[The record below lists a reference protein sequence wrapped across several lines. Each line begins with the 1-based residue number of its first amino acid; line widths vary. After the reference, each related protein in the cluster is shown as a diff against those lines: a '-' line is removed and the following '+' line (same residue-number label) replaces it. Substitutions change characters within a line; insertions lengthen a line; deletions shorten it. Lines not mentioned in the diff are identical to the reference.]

1 MATIRAE
8 GERKSWSEQNKERVW
23 AAVTSCLTNVPP
35 TLLRAVAAA
44 AGAAAE
50 PAGGRGYAR
59 GSVGRFP
66 SNSRPRER
74 PVIHTLGVPP
84 AQPREPG
91 QEHCSPP
98 LASLASLASSPGAPQ
113 TAPAAWALDGGKPEP
128 NTGAKRTRARS
139 SRPARPGSC
148 TPRNLPFCARSGAF
162 HSRPGRE
169 LRCLAPSPRA
179 SAGASR
185 ALPEPPPLAA
195 GTPSFLLRQPRR
207 CRFDFARCSA
217 EEAAKLQTSGVGL
230 PAHLWKNLALA
241 GAPST
246 FPPFGLA
253 GVPSH
258 RCSITQ

>member
-1 MATIRAE
+1 MPHQCPAHAAPSCCCGRRSRCRAC
-8 GERKSWSEQNKERVW
+8 RR
-23 AAVTSCLTNVPP
+23 P
-35 TLLRAVAAA
+35 
-44 AGAAAE
+44 
-50 PAGGRGYAR
+50 GYTR

-74 PVIHTLGVPP
+74 PVIHILGVPP
-84 AQPREPG
+84 RPTPGARAGTLLPASRQPRL
-91 QEHCSPP
+91 SRI
-98 LASLASLASSPGAPQ
+98 LAGC
-113 TAPAAWALDGGKPEP
+113 TPAAWALDGGKPEP

-148 TPRNLPFCARSGAF
+148 TPRNLPFCARGGAF
-162 HSRPGRE
+162 YSRPGRE

-195 GTPSFLLRQPRR
+195 GTPSFLLRQPGR
-207 CRFDFARCSA
+207 CRFDFDRCSA
-217 EEAAKLQTSGVGL
+217 KEAAKLQTSGVGL
-230 PAHLWKNLALA
+230 PAHLWKNLAVA

-258 RCSITQ
+258 RCSITH